1 MNDNIK
7 GILLI
12 VLGMALFSFQDL
24 FIKYLIEN
32 ISLLQIL
39 VFRGIIGS
47 VCLIIFLKYRG
58 KAVSFGTFYPLI
70 ALTRAI
76 FFFLGFLFFYL
87 SLSAIKLAEAT
98 SLFFMS
104 PLFMTIF
111 SKFILKNEVGV
122 YRILAIMIGFS
133 GSLLIVKPNFQSLQW
148 PMLLPIF
155 CAATYSLSMIL
166 AKISS
171 DKDNVFQ
178 QSFHIYLS
186 SFVLGLFAAIT
197 FAYSDTNFG
206 NQEIFNNLSKPW
218 IFSGASLMGPLL
230 VVSLLGSLGIL
241 CLIMAYRIGSPI
253 LNSPSGYVLLIFSI
267 ASGYFVFS
275 EIPDFMSLIGIGLI
289 AKSGLLILFREQIR
303 RQPLAVNTNFRN

>member
-1 MNDNIK
+1 M
-7 GILLI
+7 
-12 VLGMALFSFQDL
+12 
-24 FIKYLIEN
+24 
-32 ISLLQIL
+32 QIL

-47 VCLIIFLKYRG
+47 VCLVIFLKYRG

-70 ALTRAI
+70 AFTRAI
-76 FFFLGFLFFYL
+76 FFFLGFLLFYL

-111 SKFILKNEVGV
+111 SKLILKNEVGV

-133 GSLLIVKPNFQSLQW
+133 GSLLIVKPNQSLQW
-148 PMLLPIF
+148 PMLLPIYS
-155 CAATYSLSMIL
+155 AATYSLSMIL

-171 DKDNVFQ
+171 DKDDVFQ

-186 SFVLGLFAAIT
+186 SFVLGLFTAIM
-197 FAYSDTNFG
+197 FAYSDINFG

-218 IFSGASLMGPLL
+218 IFSWRQFNGTVNYGI
-230 VVSLLGSLGIL
+230 VTLGIL
-241 CLIMAYRIGSPI
+241 WLIMAYRIGSPI
-253 LNSPSGYVLLIFSI
+253 LNSPSEYVLLIFVGI

-275 EIPDFMSLIGIGLI
+275 EIPDFMSFIGIGLI
-289 AKSGLLILFREQIR
+289 ATSGLLILFRSKSE
-303 RQPLAVNTNFRN
+303 TNLLRSTQTLEASESL